1 MVSPLVSSGQ
11 HLSLNAFY
19 SNLKPQTKINTWQV
33 AGNSQVERK
42 GGCQADEMLMLNL
55 IQSNASLLVIIS
67 RERREG
73 KTIDIY

>member
-1 MVSPLVSSGQ
+1 MVSPLVSSRQ
-11 HLSLNAFY
+11 RLSLNAFY
-19 SNLKPQTKINTWQV
+19 SNLKPQTKINTWQA

-42 GGCQADEMLMLNL
+42 GGLQADEMLTLNL
-55 IQSNASLLVIIS
+55 IQSNASLLVIVS